1 VHLRRSIRSFAA
13 FSLAGFLLFGLAT
26 RADAAGEKDKDALKL
41 LSQAMDEDY
50 LATDFAKAS
59 KKLND
64 AVKKCGKDGCTPEVL
79 GKVYVAL
86 GTVQGVGE
94 GKLDLAKESFTKAV
108 QADPKAALDASL
120 TTPELTKVFA
130 EAQKAAGTGGTTPSG
145 TGGTTA
151 TPPGDTPKAPAG
163 DLVHTPPPEQ
173 TVNHPVPIFVE
184 IPDDI
189 EVAKVTVQ
197 YKPFGGT
204 KFKPVEMKKMSGGFG
219 ALIPCEDVT
228 TTGDIRYYII
238 ATDPEGGSAGTAGN
252 RNDPFKVAIK
262 NEIEGDAPSLPGKK
276 PPEKCRVKEDCPPGL
291 PGCPDPKGPGEP
303 RGDKGWGASCE
314 ENKECKEGLICL
326 NGSCEEGKDDGSGS
340 SKPSGP
346 GKKNIFSL
354 TAQLDWLLIP
364 GAEKVC
370 SGVDATYACFYQDGE
385 DATGQFYGDPAEK
398 GGTNGI
404 SGGLGVG
411 GARVMIGYDRE
422 LWNGLG
428 VGARFGIAFGGSPS
442 SDTGPPSNT
451 DYDTP
456 AQAKGFLP
464 IHWEIR
470 ANYYIFGS
478 GLEKGKIR
486 PYVFVGGGQGQV
498 NASVAVS
505 VCDRVAE
512 DGTRPPEDPDSS
524 CEVDGVEAQS
534 RQLDAYKI
542 TGLGHVDAGGG
553 ATYAITENFGV
564 ALELKLMFMVPT
576 FGFVL
581 APTLGPVFGF

>member
-1 VHLRRSIRSFAA
+1 MHLRRSIRSFAA
-13 FSLAGFLLFGLAT
+13 FSLAGFLLFGLT
-26 RADAAGEKDKDALKL
+26 TQADAAGEKDKEALKL

-50 LATDFAKAS
+50 LATEFAKAA
-59 KKLND
+59 KKIND
-64 AVKKCGKDGCTPEVL
+64 AVKKCGKDGCTKEVL
-79 GKVYVAL
+79 GKLYVAL

-108 QADPKAALDASL
+108 QADPKAALDTSL
-120 TTPELTKVFA
+120 TTPELTKAFT
-130 EAQKAAGTGGTTPSG
+130 EAQKAAGTGGTPSG
-145 TGGTTA
+145 TGGEAGGEPVDKPVPT
-151 TPPGDTPKAPAG
+151 G
-163 DLVHTPPPEQ
+163 DLVHTPPAEQ
-173 TVNHPVPIFVE
+173 TVNHPVPVYVE
-184 IPDDI
+184 IPEDL

-204 KFKPVEMKKMSGGFG
+204 KFKPVEMKKMGGGFG
-219 ALIPCEDVT
+219 AVIPCEDVT

-238 ATDPEGGSAGTAGN
+238 ATDPEGGSAGTAGS

-291 PGCPDPKGPGEP
+291 PGCPDAKATGGP
-303 RGDKGWGASCE
+303 RGEKGWGASCE
-314 ENKECKEGLICL
+314 ETQQCKEGLICL
-326 NGSCEEGKDDGSGS
+326 NGSCEEGKDDSGGGSTA
-340 SKPSGP
+340 SGP

-354 TAQLDWLLIP
+354 TAQLDWLVIP

-370 SGVDATYACFYQDGE
+370 SGGDATYACFYQDGE
-385 DATGQFYGDPAEK
+385 DATGQFYGDPADK

-411 GARVMIGYDRE
+411 GGRVMIGYDRMI
-422 LWNGLG
+422 WNGLG
-428 VGARFGIAFGGSPS
+428 VGARFGVAFGGSPS
-442 SDTGPPSNT
+442 SDTGPPGNL
-451 DYDTP
+451 DYDAP

-470 ANYYIFGS
+470 ANYYIGGT

-498 NASVAVS
+498 NASVDVS

-512 DGTRPPEDPDSS
+512 DGSRPPEDPDGS

-534 RQLDAYKI
+534 RQLQAYKI
-542 TGLGHVDAGGG
+542 TGLGHVDVGGG
-553 ATYAITENFGV
+553 ATYAFMENFGV
-564 ALELKLMFMVPT
+564 AVELKLMFMVPT

-581 APTLGPVFGF
+581 APTIGPVVGF